1 MRARKGFTLF
11 IPNEDINDIN
21 KIMKS
26 LEYSGVLIDGDTE
39 TVKNEMK
46 NTNSAC
52 GIVATSHFGLTLVD
66 TSRTMLRPHHNV
78 ATCT

>member
-1 MRARKGFTLF
+1 MWKVSRKGAVRARKGFTLF

-39 TVKNEMK
+39 TIKNEMK
-46 NTNSAC
+46 K
-52 GIVATSHFGLTLVD
+52 H
-66 TSRTMLRPHHNV
+66 
-78 ATCT
+78 

>member
-1 MRARKGFTLF
+1 MQEIRKIWKVSRKGAVRARKGFTLF

-46 NTNSAC
+46 K
-52 GIVATSHFGLTLVD
+52 H
-66 TSRTMLRPHHNV
+66 
-78 ATCT
+78 

>member
-46 NTNSAC
+46 KHELCMRHRSDVSFRSYI
-52 GIVATSHFGLTLVD
+52 GRYVADHAETS
-66 TSRTMLRPHHNV
+66 S
-78 ATCT
+78 

>member
-1 MRARKGFTLF
+1 MRTRKGFTLF

-46 NTNSAC
+46 K
-52 GIVATSHFGLTLVD
+52 H
-66 TSRTMLRPHHNV
+66 
-78 ATCT
+78 